1 MKDIMPDQI
10 PDGWNKTSAA
20 YNRDIWAL
28 MGPFV
33 RDAVDRAR
41 IASGARVLDIAAGTG
56 AVTLRVAPRA
66 DRVLAVDFARDMLA
80 HLEERIARAGHTNV
94 RTEVMDGQDL
104 EVDDGSFDAVLS
116 NFGVIFFPDRV
127 RGFSEM
133 HRVLRPG
140 GRAVVT
146 AWSTADRF
154 DLFRF
159 FLRAVHAAL
168 GEDAPRPK
176 SPPPIF
182 SLADR
187 ARLEEEM
194 RAGGFGDVT
203 THTVRHTLEV
213 ESAEAYWEIMSKS
226 APPAV
231 ALLERV
237 GPEAAARIRET
248 LIAQLEEQF
257 GDGPIRLSNEAH
269 IGVGIRVAA

>member
-1 MKDIMPDQI
+1 MDNLMPDQV

-28 MGPFV
+28 MSPFV

-41 IASGARVLDIAAGTG
+41 IGSGTHVLDIAAGTG
-56 AVTLRVAPRA
+56 AVTLHVAPRA
-66 DRVLAVDFARDMLA
+66 ARVLAVDFAHDMLA
-80 HLEERIARAGHTNV
+80 HLRDRVERAGHTNV
-94 RTEVMDGQDL
+94 RTEVMDGQAL

-127 RGFSEM
+127 RGFAEM

-146 AWSTADRF
+146 TWSTADRF

-159 FLRAVHAAL
+159 FLTAVRAAL
-168 GEDAPRPK
+168 GEDAPKPQ

-187 ARLEEEM
+187 DRLEREM
-194 RAGGFGDVT
+194 RAGGFDDVAT
-203 THTVRHTLEV
+203 DTVRHILEV
-213 ESAEAYWEIMSKS
+213 ESAEAYWEIMSRS

-231 ALLERV
+231 VLLERV
-237 GPEAAARIRET
+237 GPKAAARIRET
-248 LIAQLEEQF
+248 LIAQLGERF
-257 GDGPIRLSNEAH
+257 GDAPIVLSNEAH
-269 IGVGIRVAA
+269 IGIATRAA